1 MNNERNRIKAT
12 IRRNNN
18 GNPLSVNGTEVRKMT
33 LKRNLYPPAPTHAG
47 LPEGYK
53 FSINGEAPPFYKG
66 IVGST
71 IARRARAAAVADA
84 AADAKA
90 GAVEQE
96 ATAAKAAAHVDDIIA
111 RLRAYNASRAAAR
124 QAAPA
129 GKLGTRLPPL
139 GNTGGY
145 KATRKARRYGK
156 ARCNRKTRR
165 SNR

>member
-66 IVGST
+66 IVNST
-71 IARRARAAAVADA
+71 IARHAKAALAADA
-84 AADAKA
+84 AAAAKS

-96 ATAAKAAAHVDDIIA
+96 AAAAKAAAHVDDIIS
-111 RLRAYNASRAAAR
+111 RLRVYDASRAAAR

-129 GKLGTRLPPL
+129 GKLGMRLPPL
-139 GNTGGY
+139 GNTEGGY
-145 KATRKARRYGK
+145 KVTRKGRRYG
-156 ARCNRKTRR
+156 NRKTRR